1 MTEKKEKIVV
11 FVQGGVVTNI
21 FSSIELEVNM
31 IDYDNISADEK
42 PVPEFEIDSSIRDL
56 IPVY

>member
-21 FSSIELEVNM
+21 FSSIELEVKM
-31 IDYDNISADEK
+31 IDYDNISSEGEST
-42 PVPEFEIDSSIRDL
+42 PEFEIDSSIRDL